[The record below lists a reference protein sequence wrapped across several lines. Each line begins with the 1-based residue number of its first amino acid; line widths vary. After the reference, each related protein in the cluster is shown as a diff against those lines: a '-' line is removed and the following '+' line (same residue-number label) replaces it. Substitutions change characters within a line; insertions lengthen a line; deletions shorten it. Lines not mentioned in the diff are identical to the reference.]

1 VKNHGKDLKLIMKG
15 RHPQALCPDSC
26 IIATAF
32 EAKDRSTT
40 DDKVIMLLMN
50 DMNTVSKG

>member
-1 VKNHGKDLKLIMKG
+1 MKG

-50 DMNTVSKG
+50 DMNTVSKGQRDKEKRK